1 MYIYLFLIFLTFS
14 EEELDFL
21 KVKKIPLEELNIN
34 TKMDDIDRKMIEF
47 YQKEKGQSCSIA
59 QEDIIGKQK
68 EFFYDGLFYSG
79 KVDIENKPTG
89 IWEINSNSYECY
101 ETDKYLFISKNKKI
115 YENKLNKY
123 NITFLPDENL
133 SYLEVVFMINQK
145 VNVRNYILKEGKVIK
160 IEKNP
165 YAFND
170 EKFILKRLKEND
182 YQEFSY

>member
-1 MYIYLFLIFLTFS
+1 MCIYLFLIFFTFS

-21 KVKKIPLEELNIN
+21 KVKEIPLEELNIN

-47 YQKEKGQSCSIA
+47 YQKEKEQSCSIA

-79 KVDIENKPTG
+79 KVDIENKPKG
-89 IWEINSNSYECY
+89 IWEINSSSYECY

-123 NITFLPDENL
+123 NITFLPDENI
-133 SYLEVVFMINQK
+133 SYLEVVFTINQK

-165 YAFND
+165 YVFND